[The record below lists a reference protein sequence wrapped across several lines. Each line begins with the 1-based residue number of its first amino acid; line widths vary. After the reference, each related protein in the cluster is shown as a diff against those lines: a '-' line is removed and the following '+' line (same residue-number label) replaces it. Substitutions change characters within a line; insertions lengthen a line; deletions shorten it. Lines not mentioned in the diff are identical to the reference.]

1 MRSTFSIWT
10 EWNFRKPL
18 SPTEIE
24 LVERIAGESFE
35 FVFQRLLADSK
46 IAQDEVAQAR
56 IEFRKFVFLVGSTG
70 IPLAMIS
77 PVVDEVW
84 HQFILFTKK
93 YAEFCNRTVGYFI
106 DHLPDTDFTPVPVIA
121 GENFRRQYTRY
132 FGDLPAIWLKRM
144 DEATRAYYLADDLI
158 GKPPTAWSGWTSRD

>member
-106 DHLPDTDFTPVPVIA
+106 DHLPDT
-121 GENFRRQYTRY
+121 
-132 FGDLPAIWLKRM
+132 
-144 DEATRAYYLADDLI
+144 
-158 GKPPTAWSGWTSRD
+158 